1 MNYVLSEE
9 EYKALKG
16 YSEELVD
23 RYDNAFFKEMT
34 NFVELLASGNIRSS
48 EECRKKLARAREEGL
63 KAAKQ

>member
-16 YSEELVD
+16 QSEKFVD
-23 RYDNAFFKEMT
+23 RYDEAFFKEIDSFFT
-34 NFVELLASGNIRSS
+34 LLVSGGIRSS
-48 EECRKKLARAREEGL
+48 EECRKRLTRAREVGL